1 MPTIIWNNYLKMR
14 KTQPKPI
21 KFDSKKGSVHFICY
35 PKPKKEEKM
44 AEILTIKKVIEQCT
58 RFKDKNGKHENEEL
72 LYVSK

>member
-35 PKPKKEEKM
+35 PKPKKEEKWQKY
-44 AEILTIKKVIEQCT
+44 L
-58 RFKDKNGKHENEEL
+58 R
-72 LYVSK
+72 